1 MPTPPVW
8 SIALPEGTL
17 SLILVAAR
25 HASLDSHYV
34 LTFKHIPVAGP
45 LGSVQAGLRYAERE
59 WLPVGVTARIDG

>member
-17 SLILVAAR
+17 SLIRVTAR

-34 LTFKHIPVAGP
+34 LTFKHIPAAGP
-45 LGSVQAGLRYAERE
+45 FSSVEAGLQYAERE
-59 WLPVGVTARIDG
+59 WLPVGVTARLM